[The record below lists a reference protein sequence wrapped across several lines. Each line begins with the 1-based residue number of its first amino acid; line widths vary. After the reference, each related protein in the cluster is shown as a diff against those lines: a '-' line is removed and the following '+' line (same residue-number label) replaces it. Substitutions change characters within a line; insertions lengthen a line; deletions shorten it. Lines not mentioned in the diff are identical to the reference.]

1 MNDIKTVS
9 RMLLMQYWTAVIAA
23 ITLVV
28 VYECGMIDSGTLSH
42 SRLTEYYLL
51 LVMEPLTLAGIFGA
65 LYMFKL
71 RRIDGDLKSR
81 GAVALKQWATLR
93 IAILEVLLLGN
104 TIFYYLFMAASFGY
118 MAIMVALAYCFVYPN
133 LSRCKADIEK

>member
-1 MNDIKTVS
+1 MTDIKTVS
-9 RMLLMQYWTAVIAA
+9 RLLLVQFWTSVIAA
-23 ITLVV
+23 IAVV
-28 VYECGMIDSGTLSH
+28 VLYECGVIDSGTLSH
-42 SRLTEYYLL
+42 SRQTEYYLL

-93 IAILEVLLLGN
+93 IAILGVLLVVD
-104 TIFYYLFMAASFGY
+104 TICYYLFMAASFGY
-118 MAIMVALAYCFVYPN
+118 MAIMVALAFCFVYPN